1 MSLDPS
7 RFALDEHVN
16 ANWTLTAEAGTS
28 IEDVMNPAFL
38 ANVAARLHPY
48 DHIRVRVDTGE
59 WYAELM
65 VLDCGRTWA
74 KLFKLGFYELV
85 KSAENDG
92 LSEGADAQYAV
103 KFLGPHKK
111 FCVVRRSDNEVIKED
126 LRTKT
131 DANLWLSQYVLAL

>member
-7 RFALDEHVN
+7 RFAADEYVN
-16 ANWTLTAEAGTS
+16 TNWTLTAEAGTS

-38 ANVAARLHPY
+38 ANVAVKLHPY

-74 KLFKLGFYELV
+74 KTFKLNYYELV
-85 KSAENDG
+85 KDSNDE
-92 LSEGADAQYAV
+92 LTEGADAQYSV

-111 FCVVRRSDNEVIKED
+111 FCVVRRSDKEVIKEGCM
-126 LRTKT
+126 TKQ
-131 DANLWLSQYVLAL
+131 DANVWLSQYVITL